1 MKKFK
6 KIKIKMERMVNKMNV
21 ILLNPEIHVNTG
33 NIGRTCVL
41 TNTNLHLIK
50 PLGFELD
57 DKKIRRAGLDYWK
70 DVKLFVWENW
80 EHFRKKNIEN
90 GNAKIYFATTKT
102 KQRYTDVKFNDND
115 YIMFGPESRGI
126 PEEILNKYKESNI
139 TIPMLP
145 LGRSLNLSN
154 AVAVVL
160 FEALR
165 QNNFEY

>member
-1 MKKFK
+1 
-6 KIKIKMERMVNKMNV
+6 MVYKMNIV
-21 ILLNPEIHVNTG
+21 LLNPEIHVNTG

-41 TNTNLHLIK
+41 TNTKLHLIK

-57 DKKIRRAGLDYWK
+57 DKKIKRAGLDYWK
-70 DVKLFVWENW
+70 DVQLFVWENW
-80 EHFRKKNIEN
+80 EHFWQENIEN
-90 GNAKIYFATTKT
+90 SNAKIYFATTKT
-102 KQRYTDVKFNDND
+102 KQRY
-115 YIMFGPESRGI
+115 GPESRGI
-126 PEEILNKYKESNI
+126 PEEILNKYKENNI

-154 AVAVVL
+154 AVAIVL

>member
-1 MKKFK
+1 
-6 KIKIKMERMVNKMNV
+6 MNIV
-21 ILLNPEIHVNTG
+21 LLNPEIHVNTG

-41 TNTNLHLIK
+41 TNTRLHLIK

-70 DVKLFVWENW
+70 NVQLFVWENL
-80 EHFRKKNIEN
+80 EHFWKENIEN
-90 GNAKIYFATTKT
+90 NENAKIYFATTKT
-102 KQRYTDVKFNDND
+102 DQRYTDVKFSHDD

-126 PEEILNKYKESNI
+126 PEEILNKYKENNI

-154 AVAVVL
+154 AVAIVL

>member
-80 EHFRKKNIEN
+80 EHFWKENIEN

-126 PEEILNKYKESNI
+126 PEEILNKYKENNI

>member
-1 MKKFK
+1 MKRFK

-80 EHFRKKNIEN
+80 EHFWKENIEN

>member
-1 MKKFK
+1 
-6 KIKIKMERMVNKMNV
+6 MVDKMNIV
-21 ILLNPEIHVNTG
+21 LLNPEIHVNTG

-41 TNTNLHLIK
+41 TNTELHLIK

-57 DKKIRRAGLDYWK
+57 DKKIKRAGLDYWK
-70 DVKLFVWENW
+70 NVQLFVWESL
-80 EHFRKKNIEN
+80 EHFWQENIEN
-90 GNAKIYFATTKT
+90 SNAKIYFATTKT
-102 KQRYTDVKFNDND
+102 NQRYTDVKFNKND

>member
-1 MKKFK
+1 
-6 KIKIKMERMVNKMNV
+6 MVYKMNIV
-21 ILLNPEIHVNTG
+21 LLNPEIHVNTG

-41 TNTNLHLIK
+41 TNTKLHLIK

-70 DVKLFVWENW
+70 DVQLFVWENL
-80 EHFRKKNIEN
+80 EHFWKENIEN
-90 GNAKIYFATTKT
+90 NNNVKIYFATTKT
-102 KQRYTDVKFNDND
+102 NQRYTNVKFNIDD

-126 PEEILNKYKESNI
+126 PEEILNKYKKNNI

-154 AVAVVL
+154 AVAIVL

-165 QNNFEY
+165 QNDFQY

>member
-1 MKKFK
+1 M
-6 KIKIKMERMVNKMNV
+6 
-21 ILLNPEIHVNTG
+21 
-33 NIGRTCVL
+33 
-41 TNTNLHLIK
+41 TNTKLHLIK

-70 DVKLFVWENW
+70 DVQLFVWENW
-80 EHFRKKNIEN
+80 EHFWQENIEDS
-90 GNAKIYFATTKT
+90 NAKIYFATTKT
-102 KQRYTDVKFNDND
+102 NQKYTDVKFSDND

-126 PEEILNKYKESNI
+126 PEEILNKYKKNNI

-154 AVAVVL
+154 AVAIVL

-165 QNNFEY
+165 QNDFKY

>member
-1 MKKFK
+1 
-6 KIKIKMERMVNKMNV
+6 MNIV
-21 ILLNPEIHVNTG
+21 LLNPEIHVNTG

-41 TNTNLHLIK
+41 TNTRLHLIK

-70 DVKLFVWENW
+70 NVQLFVWENL
-80 EHFRKKNIEN
+80 EHFWKENIEN
-90 GNAKIYFATTKT
+90 NENAKIYFATTKT
-102 KQRYTDVKFNDND
+102 DQRYTDVKFNPDD

-126 PEEILNKYKESNI
+126 PEEILNKYKENNM

-154 AVAVVL
+154 AVAIVL
-160 FEALR
+160 FEAFR

>member
-1 MKKFK
+1 
-6 KIKIKMERMVNKMNV
+6 MVDKMNIV
-21 ILLNPEIHVNTG
+21 LLNPEIHVNTG

-41 TNTNLHLIK
+41 TNTKLHLIK

-70 DVKLFVWENW
+70 DVQLFVWENL
-80 EHFRKKNIEN
+80 EHFWKENIEN
-90 GNAKIYFATTKT
+90 NNNVKIYFATTKT
-102 KQRYTDVKFNDND
+102 NQRYTNVKFNIDD

-126 PEEILNKYKESNI
+126 PEEILNRYKESNI

-154 AVAVVL
+154 AVAIVL

>member
-1 MKKFK
+1 
-6 KIKIKMERMVNKMNV
+6 MVYEMNIV
-21 ILLNPEIHVNTG
+21 LLNPEIHVNTG

-41 TNTNLHLIK
+41 TNTKLHLIK

-70 DVKLFVWENW
+70 DVQLFVWENL
-80 EHFRKKNIEN
+80 EHFWKENIEN
-90 GNAKIYFATTKT
+90 NNNVKIYFATTKT
-102 KQRYTDVKFNDND
+102 NQRYTNVKFNIDD

-126 PEEILNKYKESNI
+126 PEEILNKYKKNNI

-145 LGRSLNLSN
+145 LGGSLNLSN
-154 AVAVVL
+154 AVAIVL

-165 QNNFEY
+165 QNDFQY

>member
-1 MKKFK
+1 M
-6 KIKIKMERMVNKMNV
+6 
-21 ILLNPEIHVNTG
+21 
-33 NIGRTCVL
+33 
-41 TNTNLHLIK
+41 
-50 PLGFELD
+50 
-57 DKKIRRAGLDYWK
+57 
-70 DVKLFVWENW
+70 WENW
-80 EHFRKKNIEN
+80 EHFWQENIEN
-90 GNAKIYFATTKT
+90 SNAKIYFATTKT

-126 PEEILNKYKESNI
+126 PEEILNKYKENNI

-154 AVAVVL
+154 AVAIVL

>member
-1 MKKFK
+1 
-6 KIKIKMERMVNKMNV
+6 MVNKMNIV
-21 ILLNPEIHVNTG
+21 LLNPEIHVNTG

-41 TNTNLHLIK
+41 TSTKLHLIK

-80 EHFRKKNIEN
+80 EHFWRENIEN

-154 AVAVVL
+154 AVAIVL